1 MSGFAAFDKAV
12 VNGNVIGDG
21 VLEPGSATLSAG
33 GSDRR
38 EAAADG
44 KTLQVRVAV
53 QRRASFRALGDWT
66 WLSSGQGAS
75 AQASLHLGGVAL
87 ASFAA
92 LATVSYDAD
101 SRCSSITLK
110 GDPQDV

>member
-1 MSGFAAFDKAV
+1 MSGLAAFDKAV
-12 VNGNVIGDG
+12 VDGNIIGAG
-21 VLEPGSATLSAG
+21 ALVPGSASFSAS

-44 KTLQVRVAV
+44 KTVQVRIAV
-53 QRRASFRALGDWT
+53 LRRASFKALGDWT

-75 AQASLHLGGVAL
+75 AQASLHLGESEL
-87 ASFAA
+87 ASFPA